1 MSTNTGTVLCDRN
14 MARDHLVHRLL
25 KGCLDYVG
33 AVLLIVA
40 LAPLF
45 VAVGALVALE
55 DGWPIIY
62 RRRVVG
68 KNREFDAFKFRSM
81 RKDADALLAADPILR
96 AEFEQNYK
104 LKDDPRLTRLGSFLR
119 RSSLDEL
126 PQLFN
131 VLKGQ
136 MSLVGPRMKT
146 PAEVERYGNYK
157 RILLSVKPGIT
168 GYWQVHGRQTVDYD
182 ERIRMDMHY
191 IQNWT
196 LATDLK
202 ILFRTPLKV
211 LRREGA
217 Y

>member
-1 MSTNTGTVLCDRN
+1 MSIDLETSFFAQKT
-14 MARDHLVHRLL
+14 ARDHMVQRYG
-25 KGCLDYVG
+25 KSCLDYFAAG
-33 AVLLIVA
+33 LLIVA
-40 LAPLF
+40 LSPLL
-45 VAVGALVALE
+45 VAVGTLVALE
-55 DGWPIIY
+55 GGWPILY

-68 KNREFDAFKFRSM
+68 RGGEFDAFKFRSM
-81 RKDADALLAADPILR
+81 RKDADAILAADPILR

-131 VLKGQ
+131 VLTGD

-146 PAEVERYGNYK
+146 PAEIERYGSYK
-157 RILLSVKPGIT
+157 EVLLSVKPGIT

-191 IQNWT
+191 IQNWS

-202 ILFRTPLKV
+202 ILFRTPWKV

>member
-1 MSTNTGTVLCDRN
+1 MSTNTGTVLYDRN
-14 MARDHLVHRLL
+14 MARDHLVRRLG

-45 VAVGALVALE
+45 VAVGALVALQ

-68 KNREFDAFKFRSM
+68 RKGEFAALKFRSM
-81 RKDADALLAADPILR
+81 RKDADAILAGDRILQ

-131 VLKGQ
+131 VIKGD

-146 PAEVERYGNYK
+146 PAEVERYGSYK
-157 RILLSVKPGIT
+157 ELLLSVKPGIT
-168 GYWQVHGRQTVDYD
+168 GYWQVHGRQNVDYN

-191 IQNWT
+191 IQNWS
-196 LATDLK
+196 LAMDLR
-202 ILFRTPLKV
+202 ILFKTPLKV